1 MSDMAP
7 PEGLRVIAILGES
20 RTEYRDGA
28 SEPMKDED
36 VVKHATL
43 EEAFQDLA
51 VQARAAG
58 LETIQV
64 VSIEVKAGNPHIKEI
79 GVTGT

>member
-1 MSDMAP
+1 MS
-7 PEGLRVIAILGES
+7 EGRRVIAVLGES
-20 RTEYRDGA
+20 KAEYREGA
-28 SEPMKDED
+28 TEPMTDDD

-58 LETIQV
+58 LENVRV
-64 VSIEVKAGNPHIKEI
+64 VSIELQTGNPHIKEI

>member
-1 MSDMAP
+1 MSP
-7 PEGLRVIAILGES
+7 PEPGGRQVKAVLGIS
-20 RTEYRDGA
+20 RAEYREGA
-28 SEPMKDED
+28 TPPEKDED

-58 LETIQV
+58 LENVRV
-64 VSIEVKAGNPHIKEI
+64 VSIELQAGNPHIKEI